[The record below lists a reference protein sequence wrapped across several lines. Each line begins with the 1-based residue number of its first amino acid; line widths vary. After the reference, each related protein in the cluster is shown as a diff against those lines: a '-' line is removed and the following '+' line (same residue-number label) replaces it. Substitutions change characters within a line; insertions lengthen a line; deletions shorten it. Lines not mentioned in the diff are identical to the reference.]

1 METRVRVSALND
13 NHYRFLILTASS
25 MQRFS
30 FLSAVALAGLGQP
43 ATQQLHTVSGQYML
57 LLEASA
63 TVL

>member
-1 METRVRVSALND
+1 MRVNALND
-13 NHYRFLILTASS
+13 NHYGFLILTASS

-30 FLSAVALAGLGQP
+30 FLSAVLWPFAGLDQP
-43 ATQQLHTVSGQYML
+43 ATQHLHTVSGQYML